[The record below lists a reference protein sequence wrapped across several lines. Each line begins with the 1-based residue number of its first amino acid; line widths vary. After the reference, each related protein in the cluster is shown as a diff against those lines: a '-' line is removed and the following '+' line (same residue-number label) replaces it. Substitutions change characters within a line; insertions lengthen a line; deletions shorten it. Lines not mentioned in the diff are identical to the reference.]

1 MWVRKRGQGEKKKKK
16 LSGGDRNLVVLR
28 ENTMRENPQPGMR
41 ETDVGEKKRTGGKKK
56 KKAGR
61 GEKISITSSRIILRE
76 RKK

>member
-1 MWVRKRGQGEKKKKK
+1 MGEKERAGGKKK

-56 KKAGR
+56 KKPGGGR
-61 GEKISITSSRIILRE
+61 KLVLLRQE
-76 RKK
+76 